1 MEVAKSPKETLN
13 WMIQFSLVGTLSSSS
28 ESEED
33 SDKLPLSLASFDFS
47 LLFSFCGT
55 LFVDSSAF
63 DPFTSDD
70 ITPGEAGA
78 GEETAGGAPESI
90 NFFFTRSSAEDPG
103 TNEGL
108 RVVASRPPV
117 LTAGMLKLTGADPFS
132 VDSLTFGV
140 DGD

>member
-1 MEVAKSPKETLN
+1 
-13 WMIQFSLVGTLSSSS
+13 MIQSSLVGTLSSSS

-47 LLFSFCGT
+47 LLFSFCGI
-55 LFVDSSAF
+55 LVVDSSAF

-70 ITPGEAGA
+70 ITPDEAGA
-78 GEETAGGAPESI
+78 GEETASGVPKSI

-108 RVVASRPPV
+108 RDVASRPPV
-117 LTAGMLKLTGADPFS
+117 LTAGMLKLIGADHFS
-132 VDSLTFGV
+132 ADSLTFNI